1 MRPNPFEQ
9 LPDTVEVCGARV
21 RIDPD
26 FRVGV
31 AIETEMLTDVP
42 DVDGLLRAFY
52 PDGVPQDVEAASDR
66 MIWFYAHTDEAGQD
80 GETSRGS
87 SARWYDFTQ
96 DADAL
101 LASFQQAY
109 GIDLERDSLHWWKFR
124 RLLFGLPPE
133 TPFMQRVHYRVADLD
148 RLPKEQR
155 RHYRKMRRLYALRQP
170 ERRKM
175 TAAERDAAMKARV
188 QRRFEEAQHAAQGKM
203 PVLRV

>member
-9 LPDTVEVCGARV
+9 LPDTVEVGGARV

-26 FRVGV
+26 FRIGV
-31 AIETEMLTDVP
+31 AIETEMLTDAP

-52 PDGVPQDVEAASDR
+52 PDGVPQDVEAAADR

-80 GETSRGS
+80 DETPRDS

-148 RLPKEQR
+148 KLPKEQR

>member
-9 LPDTVEVCGARV
+9 LPDTVEVGGARV

-26 FRVGV
+26 FRIGV
-31 AIETEMLTDVP
+31 AIETEMLTDSP

-52 PDGVPQDVEAASDR
+52 PDGVPQDVEAAADR

-80 GETSRGS
+80 DETPSGS

-148 RLPKEQR
+148 KLPKEQR

>member
-9 LPDTVEVCGARV
+9 LPDTVEVGGARV

-26 FRVGV
+26 FRIGV
-31 AIETEMLTDVP
+31 AIETEMLTDAP

-52 PDGVPQDVEAASDR
+52 PDGVPQDVEAAADC

-80 GETSRGS
+80 DETPSGS

-148 RLPKEQR
+148 KLPKEQR

>member
-9 LPDTVEVCGARV
+9 LPDTVEVGGARV

-26 FRVGV
+26 FRIGV
-31 AIETEMLTDVP
+31 AIETEMLTDAP

-52 PDGVPQDVEAASDR
+52 PDGVPQDVEAAADR

-80 GETSRGS
+80 DETPRGS

-148 RLPKEQR
+148 KLPKEQR

-188 QRRFEEAQHAAQGKM
+188 QRRFEEAQHAAQDKM

>member
-9 LPDTVEVCGARV
+9 LPDTVEVGGARV

-26 FRVGV
+26 FRIGV
-31 AIETEMLTDVP
+31 AIETEMLNDAP

-52 PDGVPQDVEAASDR
+52 PDGVPQDVEAAADR

-80 GETSRGS
+80 DETPSGS

-148 RLPKEQR
+148 KLPKEQR

-175 TAAERDAAMKARV
+175 TVAERDAAMKARV

>member
-9 LPDTVEVCGARV
+9 LPDTVEVGGARV

-31 AIETEMLTDVP
+31 AIETEMLTDAP
-42 DVDGLLRAFY
+42 DVDGLLCAFY
-52 PDGVPQDVEAASDR
+52 PDGVPQDVEAAADR
-66 MIWFYAHTDEAGQD
+66 MIWFYAHTDETGQD
-80 GETSRGS
+80 GETPRGS

-148 RLPKEQR
+148 KLPKEQR
-155 RHYRKMRRLYALRQP
+155 RHYRKMRCLYALRQP

-188 QRRFEEAQHAAQGKM
+188 QRRFEEAQHAAQGKV

>member
-9 LPDTVEVCGARV
+9 LPDTVEVGGARV

-26 FRVGV
+26 FRIGV
-31 AIETEMLTDVP
+31 AIETEMLTDAP
-42 DVDGLLRAFY
+42 DVDGLLCAFY
-52 PDGVPQDVEAASDR
+52 PDGVPQDVEAAADR

-80 GETSRGS
+80 DETPSGS

-148 RLPKEQR
+148 KLPKEQR

>member
-9 LPDTVEVCGARV
+9 LPDTVEVGGARV

-31 AIETEMLTDVP
+31 AIETEMLTDAP

-52 PDGVPQDVEAASDR
+52 PDGVPQDVEAAADR

-80 GETSRGS
+80 DETPSGS

-148 RLPKEQR
+148 KLPKEQR

-170 ERRKM
+170 
-175 TAAERDAAMKARV
+175 
-188 QRRFEEAQHAAQGKM
+188 
-203 PVLRV
+203 